1 MCHLVAHHSTLG
13 YTVPLPP
20 YRMRP
25 LLRKGKCSMQHS
37 STRPLL
43 AILLICI
50 GLLLAACTV
59 APVATV
65 DEEGVSTYT
74 LGIAQPLTGSLGE
87 YGTDFSKGIE
97 LAVKQMNAQLSA
109 AGAGV
114 QFTTATADTE
124 TTPEGA
130 ARAVQNLVQTSGAQ
144 VIVGPL
150 TTGEVLGA
158 KQYAD
163 DNEIVLVAPASSA
176 PSAAVADDYIFR
188 LFYPPDTYA
197 ARAFA
202 QIASARG
209 YENIVILAMDD
220 PFGNGLVDA
229 FTSDFGG
236 EVAVTKYAPEP
247 TDVTSEV
254 TRVSADIARLSAEGE
269 TAFFCI
275 CFLADAQ
282 KVIQAALTDAN
293 MGSVDWLGVENLKN
307 DAILEDAAHAQFLAS
322 VRLTS
327 VSEAS
332 QATPN
337 TQPFIEAFVAEYGSE
352 PGSFTN
358 YAYDSA
364 NVAMLSILAAGNDGP
379 AVKSILPFIA
389 THYIGTSVQATLDE
403 NGDQAVVFYGI
414 YQLNES
420 GDAFVQ
426 VGTFDG
432 ATGQAEL
439 TE

>member
-1 MCHLVAHHSTLG
+1 MRDRFSSPVVVA
-13 YTVPLPP
+13 
-20 YRMRP
+20 
-25 LLRKGKCSMQHS
+25 
-37 STRPLL
+37 
-43 AILLICI
+43 LLII
-50 GLLLAACTV
+50 LSLLLASCTV
-59 APVATV
+59 APVTPT
-65 DEEGVSTYT
+65 DESGVSTIT
-74 LGIAQPLTGSLGE
+74 LGVAQPLTGSLGE
-87 YGTDFSKGIE
+87 YGTDFAKGID
-97 LAVKQMNAQLSA
+97 LAVEQMNAQLSA

-163 DNEIVLVAPASSA
+163 DNEVVLVAPASSA
-176 PSAAVADDYIFR
+176 PSAAVPDDYVFR

-197 ARAFA
+197 AKAFA
-202 QIASARG
+202 QIAAVRG
-209 YENIVILAMDD
+209 YENVVILAMDD
-220 PFGNGLVDA
+220 PFGNGLVEA
-229 FTSDFGG
+229 FTGNFAGGG
-236 EVAVTKYAPEP
+236 ELAVTKYAPEP

-254 TRVSADIARLSAEGE
+254 TRVSADIARLSAEGS

-282 KVIQAALTDAN
+282 KVIQLSLTDPN
-293 MGSVDWLGVENLKN
+293 MGMVDWLGVENLKN

-322 VRLTS
+322 VGLTS

-337 TQPFIEAFVAEYGSE
+337 TQPFVDAFVAKYGTQ

-364 NVAMLSILAAGNDGP
+364 NVAMLSILAAGNDGS

-389 THYIGTSVQATLDE
+389 THYIGTSVQATLDG

-414 YQLNES
+414 YQLNPE
-420 GDAFVQ
+420 GTEFQ
-426 VGTFDG
+426 QIGTFDG

-439 TE
+439 VE